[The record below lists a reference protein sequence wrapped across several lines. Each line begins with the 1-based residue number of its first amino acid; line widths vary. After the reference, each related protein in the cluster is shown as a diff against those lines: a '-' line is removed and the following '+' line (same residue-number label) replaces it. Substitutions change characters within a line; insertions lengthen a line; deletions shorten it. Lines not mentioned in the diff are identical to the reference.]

1 MATATATRAR
11 RTAQTTPPAVENDV
25 RVAMFNAFMNCPHR
39 DTEAAKKIHEDLRV
53 KDPLFYAHLAAWYR
67 KQRDQVRD
75 HNELFSAM
83 LVTDPYVENR
93 ETGLALFR
101 EHVTFMKD
109 RIVGYVK
116 GKVVKLREKTGKKI
130 KVGKHSHDE
139 VKITEKEVGLKKALP
154 TCLRTEIENYL
165 NWLEEDPTRF
175 DTVALR
181 NGRALK
187 NLYFAKGKHA
197 FKHSERVQKILF
209 EKDYPKDSKLNVLKE
224 VSEAKTPEKAAK
236 LIVENKLPYHIAVGL
251 VDKITPSILVALIDA
266 MTPQEVINN
275 MASLQDQGALD
286 NPDTKALIEAKLE
299 KAKKSGSVSAL
310 KAKTAVS
317 TGRIK
322 DDAVAKKLDDVS
334 DVLIKKTGTI
344 KVPTAV
350 FVDRSGSMSE
360 AIEVGKQVAAMIS
373 GVTTE
378 ALYVVAFDDSPME
391 IKSTGKTL
399 SDWERAFKPV
409 RPGGSTSMAC
419 ALRYLHAKKMAVDQ
433 IVVVTDEG
441 ENCAP
446 TFAQAYPEYCKA
458 FNVTPHVVIIHVGAA
473 QDTTFSCSL
482 KMAGIA
488 FDIYTP
494 NAKDNYSLPGLVTL
508 LSRRSKLDLIM
519 EIMDTPLPVRK
530 AFRL

>member
-1 MATATATRAR
+1 MATTRAR
-11 RTAQTTPPAVENDV
+11 TAPTTPAIENDV

-39 DTEAAKKIHEDLRV
+39 DTEAALKIHEDLRD

-75 HNELFSAM
+75 HNEVFTAM
-83 LVTDPYVENR
+83 LVTDPFVDNR

-101 EHVTFMKD
+101 EHATFMKD
-109 RIVGYVK
+109 RITGFIK
-116 GKVVKLREKTGKKI
+116 GKTVKLREKTGKKI
-130 KVGKHSHDE
+130 KVGKSSHDE
-139 VKITEKEVGLKKALP
+139 VKITEKVVGLKKALP
-154 TCLRTEIENYL
+154 TCLRTEVENYL
-165 NWLEEDPTRF
+165 NWLEADPVRF
-175 DTVALR
+175 DAVALK

-197 FKHSERVQKILF
+197 FKHSERAQKILF

-224 VSEAKTPEKAAK
+224 VTEAKTPEKAAR

-251 VDKITPSILVALIDA
+251 VDKITPSILVALINA

-286 NPDTKALIEAKLE
+286 NPDTKAMIEVKLE
-299 KAKKSGSVSAL
+299 QAKKSSNVSAL

-322 DDAVAKKLDDVS
+322 DEEVAKKLDGVTDA
-334 DVLIKKTGTI
+334 LIQKTGTI
-344 KVPTAV
+344 KVPTAI

-360 AIEVGKQVAAMIS
+360 AIEVGKQLAALVS

-399 SDWERAFKPV
+399 SDWEKAFRPV
-409 RPGGSTSMAC
+409 RTGGSTSMAC
-419 ALRYLHAKKMAVDQ
+419 ALRYLQAKKMVVEQ

-446 TFAQAYPEYCKA
+446 TFAQVYPEYCKA
-458 FNVTPHVVIIHVGAA
+458 FNVTPSVVVLHVGSP
-473 QDTTFSCSL
+473 DTTFSQSL
-482 KMAGIA
+482 KRAGIA
-488 FDIYTP
+488 FDLYTP
-494 NAKDNYSLPGLVTL
+494 SARDNYSLPGLVTL
-508 LSRRSKLDLIM
+508 LSRKTKLDMIM